1 MTGTT
6 EAPATDGALLRY
18 RVMAY
23 VVGTLLVLLVC
34 LAVPLKY
41 WGDSPRLTTVLGI
54 AHGYLYMTLLLTV
67 ADLWRRRRFPVVAVL
82 LVALAGTIPFLSFVA
97 ERQVTA
103 RVRDGRF

>member
-1 MTGTT
+1 
-6 EAPATDGALLRY
+6 
-18 RVMAY
+18 MAY

-34 LAVPLKY
+34 VAVPLKY
-41 WGDSPRLTTVLGI
+41 WGDESTPVTVLGI
-54 AHGYLYMTLLLTV
+54 AHGYLYMTLLLTI
-67 ADLWRRRRFPVVAVL
+67 ADLWRRRRFPLVAVL